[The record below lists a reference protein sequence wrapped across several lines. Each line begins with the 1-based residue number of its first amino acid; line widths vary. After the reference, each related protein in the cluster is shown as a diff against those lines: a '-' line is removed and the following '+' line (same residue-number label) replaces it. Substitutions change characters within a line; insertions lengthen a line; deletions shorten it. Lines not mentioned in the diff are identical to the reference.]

1 MRSVYLSS
9 VDAAEMP
16 LEHAGSE
23 KLQFFRLRH
32 FDSAMNQVPPYGL
45 PVWENVQKVRT
56 VTLEVEEIEFE
67 YSSGRSS

>member
-1 MRSVYLSS
+1 MRSVYLNS

-23 KLQFFRLRH
+23 KLQFFRLRY

-45 PVWENVQKVRT
+45 PV
-56 VTLEVEEIEFE
+56 
-67 YSSGRSS
+67 